1 MRERGGFREDYG
13 LEVGLG
19 TENLPLRE
27 LYECLVNYYSRTLRR
42 LMRDLAA
49 RTIATNVE
57 YHLGVLSDGRGFIV
71 EGEVEK
77 SGCAETPQCLSAHTH
92 PAAIPRPS
100 LKDLKAIT
108 RISLDRE
115 VCYVMETYSSGL
127 AIYREG
133 PLTIEDYEALKLLGR
148 WASLRAR

>member
-1 MRERGGFREDYG
+1 MQWRCMRERGGFREDYG

-27 LYECLVNYYSRTLRR
+27 LYECLVNYYSRTLHR

-57 YHLGVLSDGRGFIV
+57 YHLGVLFDGRGFIV

-77 SGCAETPQCLSAHTH
+77 VVVPRRLNAFQHTLTQPRSPD
-92 PAAIPRPS
+92 PA
-100 LKDLKAIT
+100 
-108 RISLDRE
+108 
-115 VCYVMETYSSGL
+115 
-127 AIYREG
+127 
-133 PLTIEDYEALKLLGR
+133 
-148 WASLRAR
+148 